1 MIDKLLASGCEVY
14 VYDPVS
20 MEETRRRLGDTLH
33 YAKDIYDAVVDAD
46 ALLLVTEWKRIPDA
60 FLVGRQKL
68 MATPLILDGRNIY
81 DVKELEENGFVYHC
95 IGR

>member
-1 MIDKLLASGCEVY
+1 MY

-20 MEETRRRLGDTLH
+20 MEETRRRLGDTIH

-46 ALLLVTEWKRIPDA
+46 ALLLVTEWKEFRMPSWSA
-60 FLVGRQKL
+60 VKKL

-95 IGR
+95 VGR